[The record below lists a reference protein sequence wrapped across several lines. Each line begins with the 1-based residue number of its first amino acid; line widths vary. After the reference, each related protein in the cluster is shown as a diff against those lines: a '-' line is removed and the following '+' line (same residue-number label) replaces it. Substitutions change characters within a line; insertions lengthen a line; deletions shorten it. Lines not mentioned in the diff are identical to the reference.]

1 MSDSRENK
9 LNSGQ
14 PRERKVRPDTQ
25 PLRDE
30 ELPRVKAGGGSGQS
44 AGAHRQKRSF
54 SGERREPLI
63 RELPEPVSRPRKA
76 AANKHPR
83 KARKEE
89 RGALGQ
95 NEKRHAGSALAIKRR
110 RRWPWVLLGIV
121 VVLFLVTWVPV
132 LVTRWADPPTTAYM
146 LETAVGT
153 HDGPIKHTWVSYDAI
168 APVMRLAVVASEDQ
182 TFPYNHG
189 FDVHAIQ
196 QAMRHNKRASTRRG
210 ASTITQQTA
219 RNLFLW
225 PGGGYFRKGVEAWFT
240 VLIDL
245 DWPKWRV
252 LEVYLNVAQFGPTTF
267 GAEAAAEHY
276 FGKHASQL
284 TAPEAALLA
293 ATLPDPQHFDPA
305 HPSTYLIQRQQWILA
320 QMKHLGLHSLDSL

>member
-1 MSDSRENK
+1 MSDSREDK
-9 LNSGQ
+9 PDSGQ
-14 PRERKVRPDTQ
+14 AREARTVRPDMR
-25 PLRDE
+25 PLRDD
-30 ELPRVKAGGGSGQS
+30 ELPHMKIGDDSGMPAVSPGKKPPS
-44 AGAHRQKRSF
+44 AN
-54 SGERREPLI
+54 ERREPEI
-63 RELPEPVSRPRKA
+63 RELPEPLSRPRKA
-76 AANKHPR
+76 APNKHPR
-83 KARKEE
+83 KVLK
-89 RGALGQ
+89 
-95 NEKRHAGSALAIKRR
+95 KRDSSGLIVAPKRR
-110 RRWPWVLLGIV
+110 RKWPWVLLAIV
-121 VVLFLVTWVPV
+121 VVLFLVTWIPV
-132 LVTRWADPPTTAYM
+132 LVARWADPPTSAYM

-153 HDGPIKHTWVSYDAI
+153 DDPIKHTWVNYDDI

-189 FDVHAIQ
+189 FDVHAIR
-196 QAMRHNKRASTRRG
+196 QAIKHNESNADKRG

-267 GAEAAAEHY
+267 GVEAAAEHY
-276 FGKHASQL
+276 FGKHASRL

-293 ATLPDPQHFDPA
+293 ATLPNPQDFDPA
-305 HPSTYLIQRQQWILA
+305 HPSTYLIQRQQWILT
-320 QMKHLGLHSLDSL
+320 QMKHLGPHYLDSL